1 MAAMLI
7 KALTALVVL
16 IAVPI
21 ALAELCIIVV
31 GLWTLFHWP
40 KGGWKDDQNRK
51 HRSDGMGARQ
61 RLNHKLD
68 E

>member
-1 MAAMLI
+1 MAAILI

-21 ALAELCIIVV
+21 ALLEVCIIVA

-40 KGGWKDDQNRK
+40 KGGGNND
-51 HRSDGMGARQ
+51 
-61 RLNHKLD
+61 
-68 E
+68 

>member
-1 MAAMLI
+1 MAAI
-7 KALTALVVL
+7 LTKVLMALVVL

-40 KGGWKDDQNRK
+40 KGGWHND
-51 HRSDGMGARQ
+51 
-61 RLNHKLD
+61 
-68 E
+68 

>member
-1 MAAMLI
+1 MAAMLT
-7 KALTALVVL
+7 KVLMALVVL

-40 KGGWKDDQNRK
+40 KGGWHND
-51 HRSDGMGARQ
+51 
-61 RLNHKLD
+61 
-68 E
+68 

>member
-1 MAAMLI
+1 MVAMLI

-31 GLWTLFHWP
+31 GLWTLFRWP
-40 KGGWKDDQNRK
+40 KGGWEDAHD
-51 HRSDGMGARQ
+51 
-61 RLNHKLD
+61 
-68 E
+68 

>member
-31 GLWTLFHWP
+31 GLWTLSHWP
-40 KGGWKDDQNRK
+40 KGG
-51 HRSDGMGARQ
+51 
-61 RLNHKLD
+61 
-68 E
+68 

>member
-7 KALTALVVL
+7 KALTALGVL

-40 KGGWKDDQNRK
+40 KGGWKDD
-51 HRSDGMGARQ
+51 
-61 RLNHKLD
+61 
-68 E
+68 

>member
-21 ALAELCIIVV
+21 ALLELCIIVV
-31 GLWTLFHWP
+31 GLWTLCHWP
-40 KGGWKDDQNRK
+40 KGGWEEN
-51 HRSDGMGARQ
+51 G
-61 RLNHKLD
+61 
-68 E
+68 